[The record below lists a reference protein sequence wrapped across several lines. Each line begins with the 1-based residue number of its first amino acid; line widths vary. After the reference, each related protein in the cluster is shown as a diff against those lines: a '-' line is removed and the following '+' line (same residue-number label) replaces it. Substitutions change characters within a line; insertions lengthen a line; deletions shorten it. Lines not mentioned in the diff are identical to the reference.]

1 MTSNPYPLGLRL
13 DGRRVVVVGGGAV
26 ATRRVPALLDAGADV
41 LLVAP
46 ELTPALRARA
56 DAGRLHWVPR
66 RFAPEDLD
74 GAWLVQVAIDDPIAA
89 ASVSALA
96 AERRI
101 FCVRADD
108 RSAATAWT
116 PAVTRHGPVT
126 VAVLGG
132 GDPRRAMTVRDAI
145 RDLLAARLSPAAATP
160 TPDRP
165 AADAPTFGGL
175 GAAASTAGGAGGEA
189 LTPGGAGAAAL
200 ASDTAGGGAA
210 TAGSVGRVA
219 LVGSGPGD
227 PELITVRGWRLLT
240 EADVVVADRL
250 VPGLLLDE
258 LRPDVELVDASK
270 IPYGP
275 SRAQEEINQIL
286 VDRALAGAFVV
297 RLKGGDPYVFG
308 RGGEELLACAE
319 AGVPVTVVPGVT
331 SSIAAPAAAGIPVTH
346 RGVAHEFTVVSGHL
360 APEAPASLVRWDA
373 LAGLRGT
380 LVILMGLKNLAAISE
395 TLVAHGRP
403 PQTPAAVVQEAT
415 TGTQRV
421 LRSTLGAVAA
431 DVLAADLRPPAVVVL
446 GNVVNALDG

>member
-1 MTSNPYPLGLRL
+1 MISNPYPLGLRL
-13 DGRRVVVVGGGAV
+13 HGRRVVVVGGGAV

-66 RFAPEDLD
+66 RFVPEDLD
-74 GAWLVQVAIDDPIAA
+74 GAWLVHVAIDDPLAA
-89 ASVSALA
+89 ASVSAVA

-108 RSAATAWT
+108 RTAATAWT

-145 RDLLAARLSPAAATP
+145 RDLLAVRLAPERIAP
-160 TPDRP
+160 TPGRP
-165 AADAPTFGGL
+165 
-175 GAAASTAGGAGGEA
+175 E
-189 LTPGGAGAAAL
+189 
-200 ASDTAGGGAA
+200 AA
-210 TAGSVGRVA
+210 TAGGRQSGRVA
-219 LVGSGPGD
+219 LVGAGPGD
-227 PELITVRGWRLLT
+227 PELITVKGWRLLT

-308 RGGEELLACAE
+308 RGGEELLACAA

-360 APEAPASLVRWDA
+360 APDSPASLVRWDA
-373 LAGLRGT
+373 LAGLHGT
-380 LVILMGLKNLAAISE
+380 LVILMGLKNLAAITA
-395 TLVAHGRP
+395 TLIAHGRS

-421 LRSTLGAVAA
+421 LRSTLGEVAA
-431 DVLAADLRPPAVVVL
+431 DLLAVDIRPPAVVVV
-446 GNVVNALDG
+446 GDVVSALDG

>member
-1 MTSNPYPLGLRL
+1 MSESPYPLGLRL
-13 DGRRVVVVGGGAV
+13 AGLRVVVVGGGTV

-46 ELTPALRARA
+46 ELTPALRAHV
-56 DAGRLHWVPR
+56 DAGRLRWVAR

-74 GAWLVQVAIDDPIAA
+74 GAWLVQVAVDDPTAA
-89 ASVSALA
+89 ASVSAA
-96 AERRI
+96 AAARRI

-108 RSAATAWT
+108 RTAATAWT

-132 GDPRRAMTVRDAI
+132 GDPRRAMSVRDAV
-145 RDLLAARLSPAAATP
+145 RELLAARAGFEPVAEP
-160 TPDRP
+160 
-165 AADAPTFGGL
+165 DAPRR
-175 GAAASTAGGAGGEA
+175 SAGG
-189 LTPGGAGAAAL
+189 P
-200 ASDTAGGGAA
+200 
-210 TAGSVGRVA
+210 VGRVA
-219 LVGSGPGD
+219 LVGAGPGD
-227 PELITVRGWRLLT
+227 PELITVKGWRLLT

-258 LRPDVELVDASK
+258 LRADVELVDASK

-275 SRAQEEINQIL
+275 ARAQEEINRIL
-286 VDRALAGAFVV
+286 VDRARAGAFVV

-346 RGVAHEFTVVSGHL
+346 RAVAHEFTVVSGHL
-360 APEAPASLVRWDA
+360 APDSPASLVRWDA

-380 LVILMGLKNLAAISE
+380 LVILMGLKNLAGITA
-395 TLVAHGRP
+395 TLLAHGRRP
-403 PQTPAAVVQEAT
+403 DTPAAVVQEAT
-415 TGTQRV
+415 TGSQRM
-421 LRSTLGAVAA
+421 LRSTLANVAA
-431 DVLAADLRPPAVVVL
+431 DAVAADLRPPAVVVI
-446 GNVVNALDG
+446 GDVVDALHT

>member
-1 MTSNPYPLGLRL
+1 MSANPYPLGLRL

-46 ELTPALRARA
+46 ELTPALQARV
-56 DAGRLHWVPR
+56 DAGRLRWAPR
-66 RFAPEDLD
+66 RFVPEDLD

-89 ASVSALA
+89 AAVSAVA

-108 RSAATAWT
+108 RAAATAWT
-116 PAVTRHGPVT
+116 PAVTRQGPVT

-132 GDPRRAMTVRDAI
+132 GDPRRAMSVRDAI
-145 RDLLAARLSPAAATP
+145 RDLLAVRSGFDESAPPQSPADAATG
-160 TPDRP
+160 T
-165 AADAPTFGGL
+165 T
-175 GAAASTAGGAGGEA
+175 GAAGATG
-189 LTPGGAGAAAL
+189 
-200 ASDTAGGGAA
+200 
-210 TAGSVGRVA
+210 GRVA

-227 PELITVRGWRLLT
+227 PELITVKGWRLLT

-308 RGGEELLACAE
+308 RGGEELLACAA

-346 RGVAHEFTVVSGHL
+346 RGVAHEFTVVSGHV
-360 APEAPASLVRWDA
+360 APDSPASLVRWDA

-380 LVILMGLKNLAAISE
+380 LVILMGLKNLAAITA
-395 TLVAHGRP
+395 TLIAHGRP
-403 PQTPAAVVQEAT
+403 PQTPAAVVQEGT
-415 TGTQRV
+415 TGAQRV
-421 LRSTLGAVAA
+421 LRSTLDAVAA
-431 DVLAADLRPPAVVVL
+431 DVHTADVRPPAVVVV
-446 GNVVNALDG
+446 GDVVGALDG

>member
-1 MTSNPYPLGLRL
+1 MTANPYPLGLRL
-13 DGRRVVVVGGGAV
+13 HGRRVVVVGGGTV

-46 ELTPALRARA
+46 ELTPALRAQV

-66 RFAPEDLD
+66 RFEPEDLD
-74 GAWLVQVAIDDPIAA
+74 GAWLVQVAIDDPMAA
-89 ASVSALA
+89 ASVSAVA

-108 RSAATAWT
+108 RTAATAWT

-145 RDLLAARLSPAAATP
+145 RDLLAVRLGSDGT
-160 TPDRP
+160 
-165 AADAPTFGGL
+165 
-175 GAAASTAGGAGGEA
+175 ASTRGRPGSSAGATGGTDVVGAGGAGSAGSAGGAGGGRRA
-189 LTPGGAGAAAL
+189 
-200 ASDTAGGGAA
+200 
-210 TAGSVGRVA
+210 GRVA
-219 LVGSGPGD
+219 LVGAGPGD
-227 PELITVRGWRLLT
+227 PELITVKGWRLLT

-286 VDRALAGAFVV
+286 VDRALAGAVVV

-308 RGGEELLACAE
+308 RGGEELLACTA

-360 APEAPASLVRWDA
+360 APDSPASLVRWDA
-373 LAGLRGT
+373 LAGLHGT
-380 LVILMGLKNLAAISE
+380 LVILMGLKNLAAITA
-395 TLVAHGRP
+395 TLIAHGRP

-415 TGTQRV
+415 TGTQRI
-421 LRSTLGAVAA
+421 LRSTLGEVAA
-431 DVLAADLRPPAVVVL
+431 DLLAADLRPPAVVVV
-446 GNVVNALDG
+446 GDVVGTLDG